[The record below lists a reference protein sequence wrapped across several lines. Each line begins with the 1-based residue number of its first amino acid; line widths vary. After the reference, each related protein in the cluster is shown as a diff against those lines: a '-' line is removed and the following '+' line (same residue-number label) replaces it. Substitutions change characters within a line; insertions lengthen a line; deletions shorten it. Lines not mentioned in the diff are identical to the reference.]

1 MPNVA
6 IRFCIALTAL
16 AVSSLALAQE
26 SFSSL
31 EERMTG
37 SEFRDTGLYKLTD
50 EELAALN
57 EWIRERSLTQE
68 EAVELNR
75 QRAMPGET
83 GGRASADRR
92 GFEDGPDDTPIQA
105 RINGR
110 FSGWTGETVFE
121 LDNGMI
127 WEQVRPG
134 TFGMSEQ
141 ENPSITIRPGAFG
154 AWYLSVDGYNREVL
168 VRRVE

>member
-1 MPNVA
+1 MSTIA
-6 IRFCIALTAL
+6 IRFSTALIALALCATA
-16 AVSSLALAQE
+16 VAQE
-26 SFSSL
+26 SFSTL

-37 SEFRDTGLYKLTD
+37 EEFMETGLHKLSK

-57 EWIRERSLTQE
+57 EWIRARSLTDQE
-68 EAVELNR
+68 VAELNKR
-75 QRAMPGET
+75 RAAGT
-83 GGRASADRR
+83 TASAVGDRR
-92 GFEDGPDDTPIQA
+92 GFEDGPDDTSIES
-105 RINGR
+105 RINGS

-121 LDNGMI
+121 LQNGMV

-134 TFGMSEQ
+134 TFGMPEQ
-141 ENPSITIRPGAFG
+141 ENPSVTIRPGAFD

>member
-1 MPNVA
+1 MPTAV
-6 IRFCIALTAL
+6 IRSSIALIALT
-16 AVSSLALAQE
+16 VSVAALAQE
-26 SFSSL
+26 DFSSL

-37 SEFRDTGLYKLTD
+37 EEFQETGLHKLSD

-57 EWIRERSLTQE
+57 EWIRARSLTQE

-75 QRAMPGET
+75 RRGT
-83 GGRASADRR
+83 ASDADDDRR
-92 GFEDGPDDTPIQA
+92 GFQDGPDDTSIKT
-105 RINGR
+105 RIEGE

-121 LDNGMI
+121 LANGMV
-127 WEQVRPG
+127 WEQARPG
-134 TFGMSEQ
+134 TFGMPETD
-141 ENPSITIRPGAFG
+141 NPSVTIRPGAFN